1 MLSPMPDTATSSA
14 SQPGGMFLPT
24 RWSVVIAAGRG
35 KPAEATRA
43 LEELCVAYW
52 YPLYAFVRRAGHGAH
67 DAQDLTQEFF
77 ARLLARNDL
86 AAVDRARGKFRSFLL
101 AALKHFLANEWDRA
115 HALKRGGGQAVL
127 SLDADSA
134 EERYAHEP
142 ADTVSADQLYDRR
155 WALTMLEQSLARVR
169 DECAA
174 EGNAR
179 LFAAIKGTLSGDA
192 TPHAEIAAR
201 LGMSEG
207 AVAVA
212 IHRLRKR
219 CREALRTLIA
229 ETVNTDADVD
239 EELQHLLAAL
249 RG

>member
-1 MLSPMPDTATSSA
+1 MPDTRPDSEMA
-14 SQPGGMFLPT
+14 QGGAFAPT

-35 KPAEATRA
+35 RETEARRA
-43 LEELCVAYW
+43 LEELCESYW

-86 AAVDRARGKFRSFLL
+86 AAVDRARGKFRFFLL
-101 AALKHFLANEWDRA
+101 ASLKHFLANEWDRA
-115 HALKRGGGQAVL
+115 NAQKRGGGRMVL
-127 SLDADSA
+127 SLDAATA
-134 EERYAHEP
+134 EQRYAMEP

-169 DECAA
+169 EECAA
-174 EGNAR
+174 DGSLR
-179 LFAAIKGTLSGDA
+179 LFEEIKGTLTGDA
-192 TPHAEIAAR
+192 TPHAQIAER
-201 LGMSEG
+201 LGMGEG
-207 AVAVA
+207 AVSVA

-229 ETVNTDADVD
+229 ETVNADADVD
-239 EELQHLLAAL
+239 NEMAALLAAL
-249 RG
+249 RT

>member
-1 MLSPMPDTATSSA
+1 MPDSDPSA
-14 SQPGGMFLPT
+14 AHAGAFAPT

-35 KPAEATRA
+35 RESEAKRA
-43 LEELCVAYW
+43 LEELCTAYW

-101 AALKHFLANEWDRA
+101 ASLKHFLANEWDRA
-115 HALKRGGGQAVL
+115 NAQKRGGGQAVL
-127 SLDADSA
+127 SLDAATA
-134 EERYAHEP
+134 EERYALEP

-155 WALTMLEQSLARVR
+155 WAMTMLERSLGRVR
-169 DECAA
+169 EECAA
-174 EGNAR
+174 DGSLR
-179 LFAAIKGTLSGDA
+179 LFDEIKGTLTGDA
-192 TPHAEIAAR
+192 TPHAQIAEH
-201 LGMSEG
+201 LGMTEG
-207 AVAVA
+207 SVSVA

-219 CREALRTLIA
+219 CRAALRALIA
-229 ETVNTDADVD
+229 ETVNSDADVD
-239 EELQHLLAAL
+239 DEMTALLGAL

>member
-1 MLSPMPDTATSSA
+1 MPETDTSSA
-14 SQPGGMFLPT
+14 TPHAGAFLPT

-35 KPAEATRA
+35 RESEAKRA
-43 LEELCVAYW
+43 LEELCKTYW

-77 ARLLARNDL
+77 ARLLSRNDL

-101 AALKHFLANEWDRA
+101 ASLKHFLANEWDRVNA
-115 HALKRGGGQAVL
+115 QKRGGGQTLL
-127 SLDADSA
+127 SLDAATA
-134 EERYAHEP
+134 EQRYALEP
-142 ADTVSADQLYDRR
+142 ADTASADQLYDRR

-169 DECAA
+169 EECAA
-174 EGNAR
+174 DGSLR
-179 LFAAIKGTLSGDA
+179 LFEEIKGTLMGDA
-192 TPHAEIAAR
+192 TPHAEIAER

-207 AVAVA
+207 AVSVA

-229 ETVNTDADVD
+229 ETVNTGAEVD
-239 EELQHLLAAL
+239 EEMQHLLASL

>member
-1 MLSPMPDTATSSA
+1 MPDSDPSA
-14 SQPGGMFLPT
+14 AQADAFAPT

-35 KPAEATRA
+35 RESEARRA
-43 LEELCVAYW
+43 LEQLCTAYW

-101 AALKHFLANEWDRA
+101 ASLKHFLANEWDRA
-115 HALKRGGGQAVL
+115 NAQKRGGGQAVL
-127 SLDADSA
+127 SLDAATA
-134 EERYAHEP
+134 EERYALEP

-155 WALTMLEQSLARVR
+155 WAMTMLERSLGRVR
-169 DECAA
+169 EECAA
-174 EGNAR
+174 DGSLR
-179 LFAAIKGTLSGDA
+179 LFDEIKGTLTGDA
-192 TPHAEIAAR
+192 TPHAQIAER
-201 LGMSEG
+201 LGMTEG
-207 AVAVA
+207 AVSVA

-219 CREALRTLIA
+219 CRVALRALIA
-229 ETVNTDADVD
+229 ETVNSDADVD
-239 EELQHLLAAL
+239 DEMTALLGAL